1 MMMTGLK
8 MQTSEELLALKRKGG
23 EQIDDGELQR
33 LPHQKALV
41 YRIFSSGLARES
53 KESLV
58 RLRMDTARGFT
69 DTKTSHHS
77 WSSSFRGNHR
87 YTGRYILREVHNAD
101 N

>member
-8 MQTSEELLALKRKGG
+8 MQTSEELLALKRKEG

-33 LPHQKALV
+33 LPYQKALV
-41 YRIFSSGLARES
+41 YRIFSPDLARES

-69 DTKTSHHS
+69 DTKTVIIPGAVAS
-77 WSSSFRGNHR
+77 GEI
-87 YTGRYILREVHNAD
+87 TDTLAD
-101 N
+101 IF